1 MLRQS
6 DVIRHARQLHEV
18 AGPRAEAIAAQRA
31 AEEKAE
37 GHLEN
42 QKAWDRIRLV
52 LRQQN
57 GPRQT

>member
-6 DVIRHARQLHEV
+6 DVVRHAQQLLDA

-31 AEEKAE
+31 LEKGREGAAEDARD
-37 GHLEN
+37 
-42 QKAWDRIRLV
+42 WTRIRAV